1 MKKNIIKFKGLGII
15 ILILLSNSI
24 KAQFDAIYTQY
35 MFNETFINP
44 AYVGNK
50 EAMDLTLL
58 HRQQWTAF
66 GGHPVTTAFSIHGPL
81 SQSKMGL
88 GLSILNDQIGVLN
101 RNLVY
106 LNYAYRIKLSEKGV
120 LALGLMGGI
129 DNQTNKFSSL
139 AINENGVNDDPQL
152 AKNGNMIAPNFGTG
166 LFFNNKKFYAGISM
180 PRMIDNQ
187 VSFNNLESVTT
198 TKVDFAKFTYH
209 ITCGNMFT
217 LNESIKLKASGML
230 KIVQN
235 APMQFDLNANFLFEE
250 TLWAGLSYRTGS
262 AISALAGIQI
272 NKQFL
277 ICYSYDYGLNGT
289 QKYFTGSNEIIL
301 NYLFSFKGKQVITPR
316 YF

>member
-50 EAMDLTLL
+50 EAMDITLL

-101 RNLVY
+101 RNLIY

-166 LFFNNKKFYAGISM
+166 LFFNNKKFYAGVSM

-198 TKVDFAKFTYH
+198 TKVDFRKFAYH
-209 ITCGNMFT
+209 ITCGNLFT